1 MEGLDKAWPLLAV
14 LALAGGCGGDD
25 TATPLDD
32 GGGGTDGGSNEAG
45 SDASQDASPDG
56 STAADTGAPDG
67 GRWQPAPKTSWQWQL
82 SGSLDTSFD
91 VAVYDIDLFVT
102 TQPQIDDLHVKGRKV
117 VCYFDTAYEPGRPDS
132 AKLAPFKGNAV
143 QGWPGQFWLD
153 IRNATVVSVMKDRL
167 ALAAQKKC
175 DGVEAD
181 DVDSRTND
189 PGFPITAQ
197 DQQGFITMLAQQAHA
212 HGMAYALKNDLDEVT
227 QLLPV
232 VDFAVNEEC
241 FKYSECDLLKP
252 FVAAGKAVFQV
263 EYTAGTLSQ
272 AGPAVCPQANALN
285 FDTLI
290 KHLDLDAPRFS
301 CR

>member
-1 MEGLDKAWPLLAV
+1 MDLGTKRRGLLA
-14 LALAGGCGGDD
+14 ALAVTIGCGSA
-25 TATPLDD
+25 TATAPDVD
-32 GGGGTDGGSNEAG
+32 ASSSAEGG
-45 SDASQDASPDG
+45 SDASHDASLDTSP
-56 STAADTGAPDG
+56 TPDTGVPDG
-67 GRWQPAPKTSWQWQL
+67 GRWQPTPKTSWQWQL
-82 SGSLDTSFD
+82 SGTLDTTFD
-91 VAVYDIDLFVT
+91 VKVYDIDLFNT
-102 TQPQIDDLHVKGRKV
+102 TQPQIDGLHAQGRKV

-132 AKLAPFKGNAV
+132 TKLAPYKGNAV

-153 IRNATVVSVMKDRL
+153 VRDPVVVSVMKDRL
-167 ALAAQKKC
+167 VLAAQKKC

-181 DVDSRTND
+181 DVDSRTNN

-197 DQQGFITMLAQQAHA
+197 DQQGFIKTLAQEAHA
-212 HGMAYALKNDLDEVT
+212 RGMAYALKNDLDEVT
-227 QLLPV
+227 QLLPS

-241 FKYSECDLLKP
+241 FQYSECDLLKP

-272 AGPAVCPQANALN
+272 TGATVCPQANALD

-290 KHLDLDAPRFS
+290 KHIELDAPRFS